1 MMPSAI
7 SRSVARCDTRFQ
19 QPKRHP
25 LRFYKAILPF
35 VLPMGLLPTM
45 ALADDSALSV
55 KLENDGFASS
65 DDGHFTSGFE
75 LNWMFT
81 PEPQSWTQ
89 RLATAL
95 PDSLI
100 GEADRAS
107 YRLVHQIYTPNVI
120 ERRDLIEDDRPYAG
134 LVYGGV
140 SLYEDKAVGRWQQAT
155 DLHLDVGLVGPSSQA
170 DSIQREVHRVT
181 DSDRP
186 RGWRNQLGDEAI
198 LNLTMRRQWWQD
210 APLAGKQFSHGPSV
224 GAALGNLY
232 TYASAGYSVRWGD
245 DAQGIPTLTPNPG
258 SRHQLNGTSGWQWY
272 LFANV
277 EGYYMAQNL
286 TLDGNTFRDSH
297 SVDRNEW
304 VAEASAGLAL
314 AWDAWQVTYAAVQRT
329 REFDGQDE
337 QDTFGAV
344 TLTRRF

>member
-1 MMPSAI
+1 MTPSALHRRDE
-7 SRSVARCDTRFQ
+7 SS
-19 QPKRHP
+19 
-25 LRFYKAILPF
+25 KAIFCKAVLPF
-35 VLPMGLLPTM
+35 VLPFSLLPAI
-45 ALADDSALSV
+45 ALADDSSLSI
-55 KLENDGFASS
+55 KHANDGLASS

-81 PEPQSWTQ
+81 PEPQSWPQ
-89 RLATAL
+89 RLAAAL
-95 PDSLI
+95 PDSI
-100 GEADRAS
+100 ISQADRAS

-120 ERRDLIEDDRPYAG
+120 ERRELIEDDRPYAG

-140 SLYEDKAVGRWQQAT
+140 SLYEDKPMGRWQQAT

-186 RGWRNQLGDEAI
+186 RGWQNQLGDEAI
-198 LNLTMRRQWWQD
+198 VNLTMRRQWWYD
-210 APLAGKQFSHGPSV
+210 TPLASKQFSHGPGV
-224 GAALGNLY
+224 GMALGNLY

-258 SRHQLNGTSGWQWY
+258 SRHQLNGSSGWQWY

-277 EGYYMAQNL
+277 EGYYVAHNL

-304 VAEASAGLAL
+304 IAEASAGLAL
-314 AWDAWQVTYAAVQRT
+314 AWDEWQVTYAAVQRT

-337 QDTFGAV
+337 QDKFGAL
-344 TLTRRF
+344 TLSKRF

>member
-1 MMPSAI
+1 MNNTSSLGRKALLLMLPLSLIPSLGAA
-7 SRSVARCDTRFQ
+7 S
-19 QPKRHP
+19 
-25 LRFYKAILPF
+25 
-35 VLPMGLLPTM
+35 
-45 ALADDSALSV
+45 DSSLSV
-55 KLENDGFASS
+55 KFANDGLASS

-75 LNWMFT
+75 LNWTFT
-81 PEPQSWTQ
+81 PQEASWVQ
-89 RLATAL
+89 DLATAL

-100 GEADRAS
+100 GQADRAS
-107 YRLVHQIYTPNVI
+107 YRLIHQIYTPNNI
-120 ERRDLIEDDRPYAG
+120 ERRTLIEDDRPYAG

-140 SLYEDKAVGRWQQAT
+140 SLYEDVPMGHWTQAT
-155 DLHLDVGLVGPSSQA
+155 DLHLDIGLVGPSSLA

-186 RGWRNQLGDEAI
+186 RGWKNQLGDEA
-198 LNLTMRRQWWQD
+198 LVNLTVRRQWWND
-210 APLAGKQFSHGPSV
+210 LPLAGKQLSHGPSL

-245 DAQGIPTLTPNPG
+245 NAEGIPTLTPNPG
-258 SRHQLNGTSGWQWY
+258 SRHLLSGHHGWQWY

-297 SVDRNEW
+297 SVDREEW
-304 VAEASAGLAL
+304 VAEASAGLAM
-314 AWDAWQVTYAAVQRT
+314 AWEDWQITYAAVQRT

-337 QDTFGAV
+337 QDKFGAV